1 MPDRKIRLLYASER
15 PFFPLR
21 LGGAARSSDA
31 LIRMLVKD
39 HGAECM
45 ALTSTGRRTSPI
57 PDAAD
62 YEVLGIKSLEQNGE
76 ELLFDCGYQNRV
88 VAPEVFYDSLESA
101 IRSFRPT
108 VIWSQ
113 LEGMKQILKLGVRL
127 GVPGIVY
134 IRDSVI
140 DARGVAELAELGVEV
155 VCQSRF
161 LADKVKQ
168 LCNVDASLAY
178 SIYESE
184 VGTHGDP
191 GGYLTMINPAVVKG
205 IGTFLSF
212 AKLMPEEK
220 FLLVEGWSMSQ
231 ELRDWIEASL
241 RKLPNVR
248 FMHHVADIREIYSQ
262 TRLLLVPSIWEEAVP
277 RVVREAQSCS
287 VPSIVSKRGA
297 LSEAVGDGGFIV
309 EDFLN
314 PQKWVEAI
322 NAMRDETTYATAVR
336 NARMR
341 WEDEQ
346 FNPQTNVQRFIAACG
361 IAEDRLRQRIDSGIS

>member
-1 MPDRKIRLLYASER
+1 MPDNKLRLLYASER

-45 ALTSTGRRTSPI
+45 ALTTTGGGGSRI
-57 PDAAD
+57 PDAAEYD
-62 YEVLGIKSLEQNGE
+62 VLGIKGLERNGE
-76 ELLFDCGYQNRV
+76 ELLFDCGYENRM
-88 VAPEVFYDSLESA
+88 VAREVFYESLESA
-101 IRSFRPT
+101 IRFFKPT

-113 LEGMKQILKLGVRL
+113 LEGMKNILKLGVRL
-127 GVPGIVY
+127 GIPGIVY

-140 DARGVAELAELGVEV
+140 DARGLVELAELGVEI

-161 LADKVKQ
+161 LVDKVKQ
-168 LCNVDASLAY
+168 LCNVEASLAY

-184 VGTHGDP
+184 VGAQGDP
-191 GGYLTMINPAVVKG
+191 QGYLTMINPAGVKG

-220 FLLVEGWSMSQ
+220 FLLVEGWSMTT
-231 ELRDWIEASL
+231 EMRDWIEASL
-241 RKLPNVR
+241 RELPNVR

-262 TRLLLVPSIWEEAVP
+262 TRLLLVPSVWEEAVP
-277 RVVREAQSCS
+277 RVVREAQSCG
-287 VPSIVSKRGA
+287 VPSIASKRGA
-297 LSEAVGDGGFIV
+297 LPEAVGDGGLIV

-314 PQKWVEAI
+314 PRKWVEAI

-361 IAEDRLRQRIDSGIS
+361 IAENRLRQQQGIGVS